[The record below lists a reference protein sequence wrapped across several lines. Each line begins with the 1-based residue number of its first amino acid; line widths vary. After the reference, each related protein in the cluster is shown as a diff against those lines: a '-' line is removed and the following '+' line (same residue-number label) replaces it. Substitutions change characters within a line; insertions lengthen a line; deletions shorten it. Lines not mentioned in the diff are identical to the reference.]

1 LGAFLKVAGAAGTG
15 GAAKLTIQSGRVKV
29 NGSVETRRG
38 HKVSAG
44 DRIAVD
50 GEEYRACLS
59 PT

>member
-1 LGAFLKVAGAAGTG
+1 VAGAAGTG
-15 GAAKLTIQSGRVKV
+15 GEAKLTIQAGRVKV
-29 NGSVETRRG
+29 NGAVETRRR

-50 GEEYRACLS
+50 GEEYRACSS